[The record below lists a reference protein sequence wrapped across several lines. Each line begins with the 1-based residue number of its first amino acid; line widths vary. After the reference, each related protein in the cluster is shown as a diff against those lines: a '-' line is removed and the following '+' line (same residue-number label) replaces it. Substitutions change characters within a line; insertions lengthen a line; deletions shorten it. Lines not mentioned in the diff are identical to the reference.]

1 MEEQNAPNAS
11 LGMAN
16 VRISTTFD
24 VLLDQSQWK
33 VSSLRFQDVT
43 LRMKQDLSMHSFI
56 SLFHRLALV
65 FNYCTVL

>member
-24 VLLDQSQWK
+24 VLQWK
-33 VSSLRFQDVT
+33 VSSPGFQDVT
-43 LRMKQDLSMHSFI
+43 LRMKQDLLMHSFI
-56 SLFHRLALV
+56 SQFHRLALV